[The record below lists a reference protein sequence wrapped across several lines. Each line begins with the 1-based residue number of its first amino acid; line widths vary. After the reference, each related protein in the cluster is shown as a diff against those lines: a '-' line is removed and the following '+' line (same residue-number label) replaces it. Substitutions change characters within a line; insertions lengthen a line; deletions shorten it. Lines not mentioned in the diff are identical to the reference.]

1 MILADTG
8 PLYAAADRRDRHHH
22 SCDTLLAAHAGQLLV
37 PTPVIVECA
46 WLLNARLGP
55 TAETAFIAAITTG
68 ELIRVDL
75 TDTDWQRTRDLVDQY
90 ADNDIG
96 LVDASVIAVAERL
109 DITTIATVDH
119 RHFTV
124 VRPTHTDTF
133 ELIP

>member
-8 PLYAAADRRDRHHH
+8 PLYAAADRRDRHHY

-46 WLLNARLGP
+46 WLLNARLGS

-75 TDTDWQRTRDLVDQY
+75 TDTDW
-90 ADNDIG
+90 
-96 LVDASVIAVAERL
+96 
-109 DITTIATVDH
+109 
-119 RHFTV
+119 
-124 VRPTHTDTF
+124 
-133 ELIP
+133 